1 MSGTNRGK
9 GQVPA
14 SEGPGSGQ
22 RPEPEAARTGVAEP
36 RGRPQQA
43 RRHRFSWRAPLATLL
58 IILGCILAP
67 LSVLGVWTANEISDT
82 SRYVASVAPLI
93 KDPAIQNA
101 LTNKLTSEIVTKI
114 DVKKRTD
121 QAAAELSQKGF
132 TQAGSLLQGVSGS
145 LASGVQGFV
154 HSSIHKII
162 TGPRMANAWVQVNRV
177 ASQQLIAVLS
187 GRGGKN
193 GALGVSNGQVTL
205 DLAPLEAVAKQD
217 LVARGLTIA
226 GKIPIVHA
234 TFALFPSKN
243 LAKAQ
248 KAYRLVN
255 DLKIVLPILT
265 LVLLGLGVVAAR
277 GHRRALIGAGLGF
290 AASMLVLGAGLAI
303 ARVIYLN
310 SVPASASADAAAA
323 AFDILVRFIKTAL
336 RTLLVVGLIVAVGAF
351 FAGPSAAAVRT
362 RSAFSSGLGRLRRH
376 GESVGLSTGP
386 AGAWTYAHRH
396 ALRIGAVALA
406 ALIFVF
412 WGQPTAAV
420 TIVIAVLL
428 LVALGLIEL
437 IGRPPPKP
445 APTPP
450 ATSR

>member
-1 MSGTNRGK
+1 MSGTNGGK
-9 GQVPA
+9 GQAPA
-14 SEGPGSGQ
+14 SEDPGAGQ
-22 RPEPEAARTGVAEP
+22 RPEPEAARAGVAEP

-43 RRHRFSWRAPLATLL
+43 RRHRFSWRTPVAALL
-58 IILGCILAP
+58 IGVGCVLAP
-67 LSVLGVWTANEISDT
+67 ISVVAVWTANQVSDT
-82 SRYVASVAPLI
+82 SRYVANVAPLI

-101 LTNKLTSEIVTKI
+101 LTSKLTSEIVTKI
-114 DVKKRTD
+114 DVKGLTD

-132 TQAGSLLQGVSGS
+132 TRIGSLLQGVSGP

-162 TGPRMANAWVQVNRV
+162 TGPRMANAWTQVNRV

-187 GRGGKN
+187 GRGGRN

-205 DLAPLEAVAKQD
+205 DLAPLEAVAKHD

-248 KAYRLVN
+248 KAYRLIN
-255 DLKIVLPILT
+255 DLKIVLPIVT
-265 LVLLGLGVVAAR
+265 LVLLGAGVAAAR
-277 GHRRALIGAGLGF
+277 RHRRALIGAGLGF
-290 AASMLVLGAGLAI
+290 AASMLVLGASLAI

-351 FAGPSAAAVRT
+351 FTGPSAAAMRT
-362 RSAFSSGLGRLRRH
+362 RSAFSSSLGRLRRS
-376 GESVGLSTGP
+376 GESAACPRPGR
-386 AGAWTYAHRH
+386 AWTYANRH

-406 ALIFVF
+406 AVIFVF

-428 LVALGLIEL
+428 LVVLGLIEL
-437 IGRPPPKP
+437 IGRPPPHHAP
-445 APTPP
+445 APP
-450 ATSR
+450 APGG